1 MKAARARRLALFTTA
16 WALAVIDLALKAG
29 ARHALTEPVDLHI
42 LQLRLAYNT
51 GAAFSLG
58 DALPTGTVLAATGI
72 ITVAMAA
79 YGWRA
84 APTANRGQRLAG
96 AAVLGGAAG
105 NVIDRATYGAVTDY
119 LHTGWWPTFNLAD
132 VFIVCGVAL
141 LLLTTW
147 RASSRP
153 VHRQAEAVSEQGQQ
167 RPRVDT

>member
-1 MKAARARRLALFTTA
+1 VKAARARRLALFTTA

-58 DALPTGTVLAATGI
+58 DALPTGTVLVATGI
-72 ITVAMAA
+72 ITLAMAA
-79 YGWRA
+79 YGWRT
-84 APTANRGQRLAG
+84 APTTNPGQRLAG
-96 AAVLGGAAG
+96 
-105 NVIDRATYGAVTDY
+105 TYGAVTDY

-147 RASSRP
+147 RASSQP
-153 VHRQAEAVSEQGQQ
+153 AHRQAVPEQGQQ
-167 RPRVDT
+167 P